1 MADSPQTPATA
12 PEQRNAS
19 ISIRLD
25 DVDLDLPLDKDL
37 RGFFSRRREASPGPS
52 RVRVEK
58 DGSYVQ
64 ALCDV
69 TLNVEAGHRVGLIG
83 ANGAGKS
90 TLLRVMAGIY
100 APTRGK
106 YAAQGKI
113 STLLTSTVGM
123 NANATGRENIFLSA
137 RTLGMSR
144 AKIDAIEDGVI
155 EFADIGEFIDLPL
168 HTYSAGMRARLGFG
182 IATALDPEI
191 LLIDEVF
198 GVGDASFKQKAEAR
212 MLHIMQRAGIL
223 VMATH
228 SDALIRQF
236 CNSVCWL
243 DQGRVKFYGDVKE
256 GLALYAASIANA

>member
-1 MADSPQTPATA
+1 MADSPQAPPASSD
-12 PEQRNAS
+12 QQNAA

-25 DVDLDLPLDKDL
+25 GVDVDLPLDKDL
-37 RGFFSRRREASPGPS
+37 RGFFSHRRETSSGSS
-52 RVRVEK
+52 RVRVDK
-58 DGSYVQ
+58 NGSYVQ
-64 ALCDV
+64 ALSDV
-69 TLNVEAGHRVGLIG
+69 TLNVQAGHRVGLIG

-106 YAAQGKI
+106 YAAEGKI

-144 AKIDAIEDGVI
+144 AKIDAIEEGVI
-155 EFADIGEFIDLPL
+155 DFADIGEFIDLPL

-198 GVGDASFKQKAEAR
+198 GVGDAAFKQKADAR
-212 MLHIMQRAGIL
+212 MTQIMQRAGIL

-236 CNSVCWL
+236 CTSVCWL
-243 DQGRVKFYGDVKE
+243 DQGRVKFYGDVKQ
-256 GLALYAASIANA
+256 GIALYAASVVKA

>member
-1 MADSPQTPATA
+1 M
-12 PEQRNAS
+12 R
-19 ISIRLD
+19 
-25 DVDLDLPLDKDL
+25 VDKN
-37 RGFFSRRREASPGPS
+37 
-52 RVRVEK
+52 
-58 DGSYVQ
+58 GSYVQ
-64 ALCDV
+64 ALCDI
-69 TLNVEAGHRVGLIG
+69 TLNVQAGHRVGLIG
-83 ANGAGKS
+83 PNGAGKS

-106 YAAQGKI
+106 YAVQGKI

-144 AKIDAIEDGVI
+144 VKIDAIEDGVI
-155 EFADIGEFIDLPL
+155 DFADIGEFIDLPL

-198 GVGDASFKQKAEAR
+198 GVGDAAFKQKAEAR
-212 MLHIMQRAGIL
+212 MTEIMQRAGIL

-236 CNSVCWL
+236 CTSVCWL
-243 DQGRVKFYGDVKE
+243 DRGRVMFHGDVTE
-256 GLALYAASIANA
+256 GIALYAASVVRA